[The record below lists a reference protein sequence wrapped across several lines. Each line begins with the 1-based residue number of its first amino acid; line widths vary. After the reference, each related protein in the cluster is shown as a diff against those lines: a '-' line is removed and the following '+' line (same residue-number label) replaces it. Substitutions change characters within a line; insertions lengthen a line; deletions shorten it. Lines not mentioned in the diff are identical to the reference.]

1 MLRDDVE
8 TAIRELE
15 ARRGAANENAMRVA
29 GEMISGVR
37 ARGDAF
43 VREQVA
49 RFDGVAIDHILVKP
63 REVSIDSS
71 MRNAIELA
79 IERIEAFHR
88 PQLPTS
94 YRWNGIEHRVRP
106 LRRVGIYVPG
116 GRAVYLSTLIMCA
129 VPARIA
135 GVRELVVITTPSAAS
150 RDELHYACS
159 RLGINAIY
167 QCGGAA
173 GIAAAAL
180 GTESFERGAKI
191 VGPGNQYVT
200 AAKAQ
205 LVGTVGIDMTAGPTE
220 LVVIADESSN
230 VAFVQADLDAQ
241 AEHGEDSAVICI
253 SIGSRL
259 DVRATL
265 SFSVASVDDAIAITD
280 RIAPEHV
287 SIHARGAAALA
298 ERLENCG
305 AIFCGAFSPVA
316 AGDYVAG
323 PNHVLPT
330 GGSARFFS
338 PLGVY
343 DFVKRSNVIALGAN
357 ELAAVA
363 VQGERLAQFEGLPK
377 HAASIAIRRTTCL
390 AATSP
395 R

>member
-1 MLRDDVE
+1 MLRSEIDL
-8 TAIRELE
+8 ALRSLE
-15 ARRGAANENAMRVA
+15 ARRCESNENAMRVA
-29 GEMISGVR
+29 AEMIAGVR
-37 ARGDAF
+37 VRGDAF
-43 VREQVA
+43 VAEQIA
-49 RFDGVAIDHILVKP
+49 RFDGVTLEQILIEP
-63 REVSIDSS
+63 REVTIDPA
-71 MRNAIELA
+71 MRDAIETA

-88 PQLPTS
+88 PQLPES
-94 YRWNGIEHRVRP
+94 YRWNGMEHRVRP
-106 LRRVGIYVPG
+106 LRRAGIYVPG

-135 GVRELVVITTPSAAS
+135 GVSEIVVIPTPAAAS
-150 RDELHYACS
+150 RDELHYACK
-159 RLGINAIY
+159 RLGIREIY
-167 QCGGAA
+167 RCGGAA

-180 GTESFERGAKI
+180 GTQSLQRVDKI
-191 VGPGNQYVT
+191 AGPGNQYVT

-230 VAFVQADLDAQ
+230 VSLVQADLDAQ

-253 SIGSRL
+253 SIGTLL

-265 SFSVASVDDAIAITD
+265 NLNVATVDEAIEIAD

-287 SIHARGAAALA
+287 SIHARGAAEIA

-343 DFVKRSNVIALGAN
+343 DFVKRSNVITLTAE
-357 ELAAVA
+357 ELAAISDA
-363 VQGERLAQFEGLPK
+363 GERIANFEGLPK
-377 HAASIAIRRTTCL
+377 HAASIAARRSHV
-390 AATSP
+390 A
-395 R
+395 

>member
-1 MLRDDVE
+1 MQPLDANLALLD
-8 TAIRELE
+8 LE
-15 ARRGAANENAMRVA
+15 SRRSSSNDNAMGVA
-29 GEMISGVR
+29 KEMIAGVR
-37 ARGDAF
+37 TRGDAF
-43 VREQVA
+43 VREQIA
-49 RFDGVAIDHILVKP
+49 RLDGVTLDEILMAP
-63 REVSIDSS
+63 RETSIDRE
-71 MRNAIELA
+71 MRDAIETA

-88 PQLPTS
+88 PQLPES
-94 YRWNGIEHRVRP
+94 YRWKGMEHRVRP

-135 GVRELVVITTPSAAS
+135 GVAELVVITTPAAAA
-150 RDELHYACS
+150 RDELHYACK
-159 RLGINAIY
+159 RLGIAEIY
-167 QCGGAA
+167 SCGGAA

-180 GTESFERGAKI
+180 GTESLKRVDKI

-205 LVGTVGIDMTAGPTE
+205 LVGTIGIDMTAGPTE
-220 LVVIADESSN
+220 LVVIADESSD
-230 VAFVQADLDAQ
+230 VALVQADLDAQ
-241 AEHGEDSAVICI
+241 AEHGDDSAVICI
-253 SIGSRL
+253 AIGKQL

-265 SFSVASVDDAIAITD
+265 NLRVASIDDAIALAD

-287 SIHARGAAALA
+287 SIHARGAAEIA

-305 AIFCGAFSPVA
+305 AIFCGPFSPVA

-343 DFVKRSNVIALGAN
+343 DFVKRSNVITLTAE
-357 ELAAVA
+357 ELAEISDA
-363 VQGERLAQFEGLPK
+363 GERIASFEGLPK
-377 HAASIAIRRTTCL
+377 HAASIAARRNHV
-390 AATSP
+390 A
-395 R
+395 

>member
-1 MLRDDVE
+1 MQTVDL
-8 TAIRELE
+8 AALE
-15 ARRGAANENAMRVA
+15 ARRTASNDDAMRVA
-29 GEMISGVR
+29 GEMIAGVR

-43 VREQVA
+43 VREQIE
-49 RFDGVAIDHILVKP
+49 RFDGVTLDDIVEKP
-63 REVSIDSS
+63 RETSIDAD
-71 MRNAIELA
+71 MRDAIELA

-88 PQLPTS
+88 PQLPAS

-135 GVRELVVITTPSAAS
+135 GVAEVVVITTPGAAS
-150 RDELHYACS
+150 RDELHYACT
-159 RLGINAIY
+159 RLGVGAIY
-167 QCGGAA
+167 RCGGAA

-180 GTESFERGAKI
+180 GTESLPRVDKI

-220 LVVIADESSN
+220 LVVIADDSSN
-230 VAFVQADLDAQ
+230 TAFVQADLDAQ

-253 SIGSRL
+253 SVGRAL

-265 SFSVASVDDAIAITD
+265 TIEVGTVDDAIALAD

-287 SIHARGAAALA
+287 SIHARGAAGIA

-305 AIFCGAFSPVA
+305 AIFCGPFSTVA

-343 DFVKRSNVIALGAN
+343 DFVKRSNVITLTAE
-357 ELAAVA
+357 ELAGISDA
-363 VQGERLAQFEGLPK
+363 GERIATFEGLPK
-377 HAASIAIRRTTCL
+377 HAASLAIRRTHV
-390 AATSP
+390 A
-395 R
+395 

>member
-29 GEMISGVR
+29 GGMIAGVR

-43 VREQVA
+43 GREQVQ
-49 RFDGVAIDHILVKP
+49 RFDGVTIDDILVVP
-63 REVSIDSS
+63 RDLSIDAA
-71 MRNAIELA
+71 MRDAIELA

-88 PQLPTS
+88 PQLPQS
-94 YRWNGIEHRVRP
+94 YRWNGMEHRIRP
-106 LRRVGIYVPG
+106 LRSVGIYVPG

-135 GVRELVVITTPSAAS
+135 GVRELVVITTPAAAA
-150 RDELHYACS
+150 RDELHYACT
-159 RLGINAIY
+159 RLGINEIY
-167 QCGGAA
+167 RCGGAA
-173 GIAAAAL
+173 GVAAAAL
-180 GTESFERGAKI
+180 GTESLERVDKI

-200 AAKAQ
+200 AAKAR

-230 VAFVQADLDAQ
+230 PTFVQADLDAQ

-265 SFSVASVDDAIAITD
+265 NFSVASIDDAIALAD

-287 SIHARGAAALA
+287 SIHARGAA
-298 ERLENCG
+298 E
-305 AIFCGAFSPVA
+305 
-316 AGDYVAG
+316 
-323 PNHVLPT
+323 
-330 GGSARFFS
+330 
-338 PLGVY
+338 
-343 DFVKRSNVIALGAN
+343 
-357 ELAAVA
+357 
-363 VQGERLAQFEGLPK
+363 
-377 HAASIAIRRTTCL
+377 
-390 AATSP
+390 
-395 R
+395 